1 MDDTSPRV
9 TRRALPA
16 VVLFALSPLVA
27 EYLLGNVSIDHI
39 GVALV
44 LAPFYGGGAILV
56 REAARR
62 RAGGFAAILLL
73 GFAYAVVEEGLVVQ
87 TLFNPSYF
95 GLDLLRDA
103 HLAWAGIGM
112 WWSLFVLTLHTV
124 WSIAVPIA
132 LTEALFPERA
142 NGPWLGRVGLG
153 VTAALFAAGA
163 WASGSFTYQQ
173 EKFLASPAQLAGAAL
188 VAAASIAAALRL
200 PAPPSG
206 RAGPV
211 PRPLTVGLL
220 ALLASSAFMVARRF
234 VGGWAVVCVYAA
246 LFACVI
252 AAVRAWS
259 AREAWGR
266 AHVLALAGGALLTY
280 AWHSFVQEPVVGGRG
295 TVDLVGNA
303 VFSAGAVLV
312 LVAAARRLRR
322 PRGPQ
327 PASSAV
333 GP

>member
-1 MDDTSPRV
+1 MSRETDPPDRGGRTEGFWARL
-9 TRRALPA
+9 APA
-16 VVLFALSPLVA
+16 AGLFVLAPLVA
-27 EYLLGNVSIDHI
+27 EYLLGNISIDHL

-62 RAGGFAAILLL
+62 RRGGWCAILVL

-103 HLAWAGIGM
+103 HVAWAGIGV

-132 LTEALFPERA
+132 LVEALTPERA
-142 NGPWLGRVGLG
+142 GRPWLGRVGLG
-153 VTAALFAAGA
+153 VTSVLFLLGA
-163 WASGSFTYQQ
+163 WASAGFTYAQ
-173 EKFLASPAQLAGAAL
+173 EKFLATPPQLAGAAL
-188 VAAASIAAALRL
+188 LAAAAVIAAVLL

-206 RAGPV
+206 RAGSV
-211 PRPLTVGLL
+211 PRPLLL
-220 ALLASSAFMVARRF
+220 GALSLVASSAFMTARRL
-234 VGGWAVVCVYAA
+234 VGGWTVVAIYLV
-246 LFACVI
+246 LL
-252 AAVRAWS
+252 AAVSVAVRVWS
-259 AREAWGR
+259 SRERWSPS
-266 AHVLALAGGALLTY
+266 HVLALAGGALLTY

-303 VFSAGAVLV
+303 VFSAGAVLL
-312 LVAAARRLRR
+312 LVAAARRVRR
-322 PRGPQ
+322 G
-327 PASSAV
+327 
-333 GP
+333 G